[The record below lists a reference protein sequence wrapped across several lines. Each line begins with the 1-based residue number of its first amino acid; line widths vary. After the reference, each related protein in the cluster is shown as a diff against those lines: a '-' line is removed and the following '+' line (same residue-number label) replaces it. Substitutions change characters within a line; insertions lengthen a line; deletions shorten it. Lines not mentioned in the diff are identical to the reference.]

1 MKEYLR
7 RLKNPGTILSI
18 VSIVGLLL
26 VQFGFKI
33 DLEWLDTTA
42 KLSCSLGILI
52 GILNNP
58 TTGGVDLPISQ
69 NKEIPEKFK
78 GQWDKNSK

>member
-1 MKEYLR
+1 MKEYLK

-18 VSIVGLLL
+18 VSVVGLLL

-33 DLEWLDTTA
+33 DLSWLDTTA
-42 KLSCSLGILI
+42 KLICSLGILV

-58 TTGGVDLPISQ
+58 TTGGVDLPMIPNKDIV
-69 NKEIPEKFK
+69 NKER
-78 GQWDKNSK
+78 DK